1 MNLKKNKMKSLLAVL
16 VLSLVTSACG
26 TPVPTESTGQV
37 PPQVPQENKENKE
50 KQPEN
55 VAQDMAAEQQEKEIL
70 VVVDQEPKPIEGN
83 SFDFFIEQVPAGY
96 SLTSMQWKSE
106 KTDIVSTIE
115 QAIKNDTEGIPGGNG
130 FYISGNGQFTG
141 FFYKDEL
148 KGEKGKLILVFQNEQ
163 GKEKTWEKELTLK

>member
-26 TPVPTESTGQV
+26 TPLPSESTGQV

-55 VAQDMAAEQQEKEIL
+55 VAQDMAQEQQEKEIL

-83 SFDFFIEQVPAGY
+83 SFDFFIEQRPADY
-96 SLTSMQWKSE
+96 SLASMQWKSE
-106 KTDIVSTIE
+106 KTDIVTTTE
-115 QAIKNDTEGIPGGNG
+115 QAIKNDTEGIPGENRFVIGG
-130 FYISGNGQFTG
+130 SMPLYSFY
-141 FFYKDEL
+141 YKDEL
-148 KGEKGKLILVFQNEQ
+148 KGEKGKLILVFRNEQ
-163 GKEKTWEKELTLK
+163 GNEKTWEKELTLK

>member
-26 TPVPTESTGQV
+26 TPLPSESTGQV
-37 PPQVPQENKENKE
+37 PPQAPQENKENKE

-83 SFDFFIEQVPAGY
+83 SFDFFIEQLPAGY
-96 SLTSMQWKSE
+96 SLASMQWKSE
-106 KTDIVSTIE
+106 KTDIVNTIE

-148 KGEKGKLILVFQNEQ
+148 KGEKGKLILVFRNEQ
-163 GKEKTWEKELTLK
+163 GNEKTWEKELTLK